1 MYINPVIV
9 GVIGT
14 LFVETIAFIFIAIWW
29 STK

>member
-14 LFVETIAFIFIAIWW
+14 LLVEIAIIIVASIWR
-29 STK
+29 K

>member
-14 LFVETIAFIFIAIWW
+14 LLVEIAIIIVVSIWR
-29 STK
+29 K